1 MLPDSNSFHLLRYHF
16 RDRLCHLTISCIKC
30 LMICVLFQYV
40 EQWDSYVESQN
51 IEMVYLV
58 LRFYIYTQV
67 RAEVS
72 ILSHLN
78 HPNVIEFVGVVLH
91 PLCFILEWAPGGSLK
106 SIIEKY
112 RKVDARISPMA
123 LQNSAYQVKY
133 FISRVHLGYVYG
145 VEAFL
150 WEDSH

>member
-1 MLPDSNSFHLLRYHF
+1 MLCCLPASGCASFA
-16 RDRLCHLTISCIKC
+16 C
-30 LMICVLFQYV
+30 YV
-40 EQWDSYVESQN
+40 A
-51 IEMVYLV
+51 M
-58 LRFYIYTQV
+58 QV

-123 LQNSAYQVKY
+123 LQNTAYQVK
-133 FISRVHLGYVYG
+133 L
-145 VEAFL
+145 
-150 WEDSH
+150 

>member
-1 MLPDSNSFHLLRYHF
+1 M
-16 RDRLCHLTISCIKC
+16 
-30 LMICVLFQYV
+30 
-40 EQWDSYVESQN
+40 
-51 IEMVYLV
+51 
-58 LRFYIYTQV
+58 

-123 LQNSAYQVKY
+123 LQNSAYQVEY
-133 FISRVHLGYVYG
+133 FISRVHLGYVYR
-145 VEAFL
+145 VEAFR